1 MARKIQYS
9 GNERISQ
16 SCKMRLFE
24 WFWNTLQKSC
34 CCQDC
39 LASQILGWVVKFF
52 LLLVSSRLVR
62 MTLDMQWSL
71 LEKQTLAWTNLF
83 SNFDHLLLT
92 RRKILAWMMTAKG
105 GVVDWFPF
113 LSSLDTKWSL
123 LEKQT
128 LAWITLFSN
137 ICYYAPAQ
145 IMIHAA
151 HIITKW
157 KVPWL
162 QFLKWW
168 FCSSF
173 IQGVRSSFI

>member
-1 MARKIQYS
+1 MILKHFAKVLLLP
-9 GNERISQ
+9 
-16 SCKMRLFE
+16 RLLSFT
-24 WFWNTLQKSC
+24 NC
-34 CCQDC
+34 I
-39 LASQILGWVVKFF
+39 QILGWVVKFF

-128 LAWITLFSN
+128 LAWITLFSI
-137 ICYYAPAQ
+137 ICYS
-145 IMIHAA
+145 MH
-151 HIITKW
+151 
-157 KVPWL
+157 L
-162 QFLKWW
+162 LKSWSMQPT
-168 FCSSF
+168 SSPSGKF
-173 IQGVRSSFI
+173 HDFSF